1 MKLISGIISGNKFL
15 AQLIFLVMPTLFATM
30 FLLWTANQYYPI
42 LREQW
47 LMQSFYFA
55 FGVLIASF
63 FYQIRFRF
71 ITTYLVLLFLFF
83 LTYQFLDN
91 FSSNEFDA
99 FFISKQ
105 FLVFSFLF
113 SFGWFSGWG
122 LSRIRLYPIIL
133 AFLYLFFA
141 ISLWSKFPDLNFEK
155 LISILLPFILYAI
168 YLIYTSEALYNISK
182 TEDPN
187 WKKFSL
193 RLIAFLFFGFV
204 LATTVFYFMY
214 DEINEKLELY
224 GGRGKKG
231 DESMLENDK
240 NGDLKS
246 KNSMGMGS
254 QNSRNKEL
262 LFCAYID
269 NFFPETNTPNPLY
282 LSAFSYTKFDTL
294 TETFERDAQMPY
306 NDEFTPD
313 VSKIDLFF
321 SKKDS
326 SKLENALY
334 SKNRKKVDIEI
345 YKKKIPNDFFI
356 APSNSYFVQPISVEK
371 EYQAE
376 FKYAY
381 RASSYVS
388 ELNSAYFI
396 YNSPDPQIQ
405 FFQEQRFALLRAANN
420 YENTPN
426 EFIDYYTN
434 FPNQLKYKL
443 IKKLADSLS
452 KNKLATIDK
461 VIAVRDY
468 FLQKNELGE
477 QVYKYSDNPGVP
489 GVPDASKLINFLFE
503 SKNGYCAYYAGATL
517 FLLRAMNVPTR
528 IMAGFLT
535 IDRSD
540 NNKGWYWYY
549 ADQAHAWV
557 QVYFPEY
564 GWIDFDT
571 TVGNE
576 EAEQSPKPDGTP
588 PLRPP
593 KAILVIAGKVQ
604 RIDSVNKKIAL
615 LAENVFYKNAE
626 YKNVLKPLE
635 IGTNKCFIWKDSNK
649 ISINS
654 LKKGQELMAISY
666 NQEFE
671 TNNTVQTNN
680 QNIIS
685 LPSPFFPDD
694 IYIKST
700 ENKKNPPE
708 TVSNIS
714 LKVSI
719 INFLKLILGL
729 ILFSF
734 IILISLPLITL
745 QFYKIAKNKTKWTLK
760 KAYYT
765 YQYTR
770 LKLALLNFEQ
780 VNETILSFAKD
791 KIDTTLNLNYSKFIT
806 IYLKSKYAP
815 EQLNEDENNFIQA
828 YLKSF
833 NQTLK
838 QQIKSKENILSFL
851 NLSSYFKFFIP
862 N

>member
-1 MKLISGIISGNKFL
+1 MKLISSIFSGNKFL
-15 AQLIFLVMPTLFATM
+15 AQLFFLVVPTLFATM

-47 LMQSFYFA
+47 LMQSIYFA

-83 LTYQFLDN
+83 LVYQFLDN

-105 FLVFSFLF
+105 FLVFSILF

-122 LSRIRLYPIIL
+122 LLRIRLYPIIL

-155 LISILLPFILYAI
+155 LISVLMPFILFAV
-168 YLIYTSEALYNISK
+168 YLIYTSEALYNITK
-182 TEDPN
+182 TEEPN
-187 WKKFSL
+187 WKKFSF
-193 RLIAFLFFGFV
+193 RLIAFLFFGI
-204 LATTVFYFMY
+204 LISITVFYFMY

-224 GGRGKKG
+224 GGGGKNG

-240 NGDLKS
+240 NGELKN

-254 QNSRNKEL
+254 NNSRSKEL

-269 NFFPETNTPNPLY
+269 NFFPETTTPNPLY

-294 TETFERDAQMPY
+294 TETFERDEQMPY

-356 APSNSYFVQPISVEK
+356 APSTSYFVQPISVEK
-371 EYQAE
+371 EYQSE
-376 FKYAY
+376 FNYAY

-405 FFQEQRFALLRAANN
+405 LFQEQRFELLRSAKN

-426 EFIDYYTN
+426 EFIDYYIN
-434 FPNQLKYKL
+434 FPNQQKYKL

-452 KNKLATIDK
+452 KNKTTTIDK
-461 VIAVRDY
+461 VLSVRDY

-477 QVYKYSDNPGVP
+477 QVFKYSDNPGVP
-489 GVPDASKLINFLFE
+489 GVPDASRLLNFLFE
-503 SKNGYCAYYAGATL
+503 SKNGYCAYYAGATV

-535 IDRSD
+535 VDRSD

-576 EAEQSPKPDGTP
+576 DAEQSPKPDGTP

-593 KAILVIAGKVQ
+593 KAILVIAGKAQ
-604 RIDSVNKKIAL
+604 KIDSITKKIVV

-626 YKNVLKPLE
+626 FKNVFKQLE
-635 IGTNKCFIWKDSNK
+635 LNTASANIWQDSTK
-649 ISINS
+649 ISINAI
-654 LKKGQELMAISY
+654 KKGQEIMAISY
-666 NQEFE
+666 NTKFE
-671 TNNTVQTNN
+671 TNNTIQTNN
-680 QNIIS
+680 QHIIA
-685 LPSPFFPDD
+685 LPTPFEPDD
-694 IYIKST
+694 IYLKSK
-700 ENKKNPPE
+700 NIKKNIPIKTEP
-708 TVSNIS
+708 IS
-714 LKVSI
+714 LKQTLGTI
-719 INFLKLILGL
+719 IKLI
-729 ILFSF
+729 FY
-734 IILISLPLITL
+734 IILISLLILFSLPFITL
-745 QFYKIAKNKTKWTLK
+745 QFYKFAKNKTKWILK
-760 KAYYT
+760 KAYYA
-765 YQYTR
+765 YQFTR
-770 LKLALLNFEQ
+770 LKLALLGYKTQ
-780 VNETILSFAKD
+780 HETILNFAKNKVD
-791 KIDTTLNLNYSKFIT
+791 KTLNLNYEKFIT
-806 IYLKSKYAP
+806 VYLKSKYAP
-815 EQLNEDENNFIQA
+815 DQLNEDDNIYINT
-828 YLKSF
+828 YLKYF
-833 NQTLK
+833 QQELK
-838 QQIKSKENILSFL
+838 KNIKPKENIFSYFKI
-851 NLSSYFKFFIP
+851 SSYIKFFIP
-862 N
+862 